1 MSSIKKQQLL
11 RAVPALALGTV
22 LALARTQERLSSLL
36 LPAAAVCALA
46 LVLMV
51 LLQES
56 RSRGEA
62 QALPP
67 DRLCFGLLTL
77 SGFLFLIAAILF
89 GLTTAGPVVR
99 AVTALFSLLCGVCTL
114 LRLPARDQ
122 GQRSAVCSLPP
133 VFLMACYLLILYRG
147 NGDNPYLETFGP
159 EIAVVLLALLGVYF
173 CTAPRFETH
182 RPRLYGCALTLALAA
197 IGQELIFAV
206 LRWTQVMRIRSFS
219 PGALALLAACGGLI
233 LCGLRSTPER
243 LPAPSAE
250 EASGE
255 EASAEDRSTQ

>member
-11 RAVPALALGTV
+11 RAVSALALGMA
-22 LALARTQERLSSLL
+22 LALVRTQERLSSLL

-77 SGFLFLIAAILF
+77 SGFLFLIGAVCFVLDQ
-89 GLTTAGPVVR
+89 AGPLTR
-99 AVTALFSLLCGVCTL
+99 AVLTLFSLLCGVCTL

-133 VFLMACYLLILYRG
+133 VFLMACYLLILYRA
-147 NGDNPYLETFGP
+147 NGDNPYLETYGT

-182 RPRLYGCALTLALAA
+182 RPRLYGCALTLALTA
-197 IGQELIFAV
+197 ILQELIFA
-206 LRWTQVMRIRSFS
+206 LLHWAQVMDILRFS

-233 LCGLRSTPER
+233 LCGLHCVPER
-243 LPAPSAE
+243 LPAPPAE
-250 EASGE
+250 EEAAPE
-255 EASAEDRSTQ
+255 EDATEH